1 MPKKTKKTSVM
12 RLKETV
18 WLDLLASLSFS
29 TDGQN
34 MILKVN
40 GISMIML
47 SPTTVLKTY
56 LRTSSRASSVS
67 KTGAFVVLL
76 LSSLSSG
83 VRLAMVTVVFFF
95 CFLSSLFSNYVLYEL
110 SPTFIFCCCSPF
122 SSHSFQISLN
132 AVLPSHSRSSSP
144 PFSNHFL
151 DI

>member
-67 KTGAFVVLL
+67 KTGALVVFL

-95 CFLSSLFSNYVLYEL
+95 CFLSSLFSHYVLYEL
-110 SPTFIFCCCSPF
+110 SPTFIFCCCSIL
-122 SSHSFQISLN
+122 SSHSF
-132 AVLPSHSRSSSP
+132 
-144 PFSNHFL
+144 
-151 DI
+151 